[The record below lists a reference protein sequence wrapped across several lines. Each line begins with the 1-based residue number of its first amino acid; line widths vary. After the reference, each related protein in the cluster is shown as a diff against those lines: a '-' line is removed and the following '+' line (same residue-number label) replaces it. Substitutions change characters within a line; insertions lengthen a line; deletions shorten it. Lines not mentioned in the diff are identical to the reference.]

1 MVEFKLDLK
10 SGVPFHRQIVDQIR
24 YGIASDRLMPG
35 EQLPTVRALAVHLQV
50 NPNTVRKAYSELE
63 ILGILDT
70 QQGTGTFVSHQQVEI
85 GEDEKEEEDLHTPG
99 LIMNHKAADEIGSI
113 EDHPMSMISE
123 IDAQAKKDLD
133 LINELC
139 VKELIVLK
147 ILDKKSLEQTERG
160 VIEFHYLY

>member
-35 EQLPTVRALAVHLQV
+35 EQLPTVRELAVHLQI

-70 QQGTGTFVSHQQVEI
+70 QQGTGTFVSHRQVEI
-85 GEDEKEEEDLHTPG
+85 GEDEKQRMLRQ
-99 LIMNHKAADEIGSI
+99 ICDELVARGNQYGFTVR
-113 EDHPMSMISE
+113 E
-123 IDAQAKKDLD
+123 IVTHMQRR
-133 LINELC
+133 
-139 VKELIVLK
+139 
-147 ILDKKSLEQTERG
+147 LEN
-160 VIEFHYLY
+160 V

>member
-35 EQLPTVRALAVHLQV
+35 EQLPTVRELAVHLQV

-70 QQGTGTFVSHQQVEI
+70 QQGTGTFVSHRQVEI
-85 GEDEKEEEDLHTPG
+85 GEAEKKRMLRQICDELVARG
-99 LIMNHKAADEIGSI
+99 NQYGFSVREIVT
-113 EDHPMSMISE
+113 HM
-123 IDAQAKKDLD
+123 QRR
-133 LINELC
+133 
-139 VKELIVLK
+139 
-147 ILDKKSLEQTERG
+147 LENG
-160 VIEFHYLY
+160 

>member
-70 QQGTGTFVSHQQVEI
+70 QQGTGTFVSDQQVEI
-85 GEDEKEEEDLHTPG
+85 DEDEKKRMLRQ
-99 LIMNHKAADEIGSI
+99 ICDELVARGNQYGFTVR
-113 EDHPMSMISE
+113 E
-123 IDAQAKKDLD
+123 IITHMQRR
-133 LINELC
+133 
-139 VKELIVLK
+139 
-147 ILDKKSLEQTERG
+147 LENG
-160 VIEFHYLY
+160 

>member
-50 NPNTVRKAYSELE
+50 NPNTVRKGYSELE

-85 GEDEKEEEDLHTPG
+85 GADEKKRMLRQICDELVARGNQYG
-99 LIMNHKAADEIGSI
+99 LTVREII
-113 EDHPMSMISE
+113 THM
-123 IDAQAKKDLD
+123 QRR
-133 LINELC
+133 
-139 VKELIVLK
+139 
-147 ILDKKSLEQTERG
+147 LEN
-160 VIEFHYLY
+160 V

>member
-35 EQLPTVRALAVHLQV
+35 EQLPTVRELAVNLQV

-70 QQGTGTFVSHQQVEI
+70 QQGTGTFVSDQQVEI
-85 GEDEKEEEDLHTPG
+85 SADEKQRMLGQICDELVARGHQYGFTLKE
-99 LIMNHKAADEIGSI
+99 IVNHMERR
-113 EDHPMSMISE
+113 
-123 IDAQAKKDLD
+123 
-133 LINELC
+133 
-139 VKELIVLK
+139 
-147 ILDKKSLEQTERG
+147 LENG
-160 VIEFHYLY
+160 

>member
-35 EQLPTVRALAVHLQV
+35 EQLPTVRELAVHLQV
-50 NPNTVRKAYSELE
+50 NPNTIRKAYSELE

-85 GEDEKEEEDLHTPG
+85 GADEKKRMLRQ
-99 LIMNHKAADEIGSI
+99 ICDELVARGSQYGFTVR
-113 EDHPMSMISE
+113 E
-123 IDAQAKKDLD
+123 IVTHMQRR
-133 LINELC
+133 
-139 VKELIVLK
+139 
-147 ILDKKSLEQTERG
+147 LENG
-160 VIEFHYLY
+160 